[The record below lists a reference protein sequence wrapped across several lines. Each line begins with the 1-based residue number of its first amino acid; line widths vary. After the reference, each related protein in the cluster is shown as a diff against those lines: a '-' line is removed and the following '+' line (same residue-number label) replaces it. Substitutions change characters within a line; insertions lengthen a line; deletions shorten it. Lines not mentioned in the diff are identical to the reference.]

1 MENENLK
8 GSKGIND
15 SVLQS
20 LLIKYCARAH
30 EGYGKYR
37 KTLDRTDLE
46 FFHWCQHLQEEL
58 MDASLYLEKILKDFE
73 GKEEILGTKDQN
85 V

>member
-1 MENENLK
+1 MEDQKIE

-37 KTLDRTDLE
+37 KTLDRDDLE
-46 FFHWCQHLQEEL
+46 FFHWCQHLQEKL

-73 GKEEILGTKDQN
+73 GKEGKDRE
-85 V
+85 

>member
-1 MENENLK
+1 MEEK
-8 GSKGIND
+8 EVDGSKGIND

-37 KTLDRTDLE
+37 KTLDRDDLE

-73 GKEEILGTKDQN
+73 GKEKMTKDEE
-85 V
+85 

>member
-1 MENENLK
+1 MEEK
-8 GSKGIND
+8 EVDGSKGIND

-37 KTLDRTDLE
+37 KTLDRDDLE

-73 GKEEILGTKDQN
+73 GKERKDKE
-85 V
+85 